1 MSTIEKESAN
11 DTESGADHWGAR
23 LLLILARIAC
33 YLPWI
38 WLALFAFYVLAVA
51 FQVGH
56 LPTYGQPDPKDAG
69 AASLL
74 YLPVLVLLLLV
85 MATIPIGAG
94 LSAVRLLRG
103 VPQVIR
109 RGEAIAYLV
118 GISLLLLFVMNDLA
132 GLMTW
137 LGD

>member
-1 MSTIEKESAN
+1 MSTIEKEPAN

-51 FQVGH
+51 LQVGH

-74 YLPVLVLLLLV
+74 YMPVLVLLLLV

-103 VPQVIR
+103 VPQAIR

>member
-1 MSTIEKESAN
+1 MTTIEEESAN
-11 DTESGADHWGAR
+11 VNDPGVDHWGAR
-23 LLLILARIAC
+23 LLLILARVAC

-38 WLALFAFYVLAVA
+38 WLALFAFYVLVVGLQA
-51 FQVGH
+51 GH
-56 LPTYGQPDPKDAG
+56 LPSYGQPDPKDAG

-74 YLPVLVLLLLV
+74 YMPVIVLLLLV
-85 MATIPIGAG
+85 MATIPIGVG
-94 LSAVRLLRG
+94 LAVVRLMRG
-103 VPQVIR
+103 VPQTIR

-118 GISLLLLFVMNDLA
+118 GIALLLLFVTRDFA